1 MIGSIASAPTGSA
14 HHQPTTAYAPTP
26 SNRPPVMINKA
37 ARGCTGL
44 GRLEAAPRCLVR
56 VKAAVIAGVVVKKN
70 VEGRLAMKL
79 RWIDSDGVS
88 NHDVA
93 ELPAL
98 RKRTD
103 GFLWLDIPEWSE
115 EAKAILTNEFHFH
128 PMAITESKTRSHVPR
143 VHVYPDHVFIV
154 VHAPEISAGGHVH
167 YLELDQF
174 IGEDFL
180 VTVHGPISPKVSL
193 EAALRET
200 EAVAARMASGRLRP
214 TSPFGLSYA
223 IVSSI
228 ARRESHMVDE
238 IAREVGLMEQ
248 RVMADV
254 DEDPQKFLSELFAAR
269 HELLT
274 IKTMAEQGSEIYR
287 RAIKLT
293 TFAPPDGLERMKDVL
308 DQYET
313 VARISDA
320 QMRFQQGV
328 TEFYR
333 ARTDTKMTI
342 AAERLAVIAAIT
354 LPITSLSSVI
364 GMNVIVNDSTR
375 WIPLIILCLIMLA
388 ISLVL
393 LRWTRKLGWW

>member
-1 MIGSIASAPTGSA
+1 MPV
-14 HHQPTTAYAPTP
+14 TAA
-26 SNRPPVMINKA
+26 
-37 ARGCTGL
+37 L
-44 GRLEAAPRCLVR
+44 
-56 VKAAVIAGVVVKKN
+56 IAGVVVKKKC
-70 VEGRLAMKL
+70 GRETGMKL
-79 RWIDSDGVS
+79 RLINSKGMS
-88 NHDVA
+88 EHDLA

-103 GFLWLDIPEWSE
+103 GFLWLDIPEWSDDAE
-115 EAKAILTNEFHFH
+115 AILANEFHFH
-128 PMAITESKTRSHVPR
+128 PMAIAESKTRSHVPR
-143 VHVYPDHVFIV
+143 VHVYPDHMFIV
-154 VHAPEISAGGHVH
+154 VHAPEIGSAGHVH

-180 VTVHGPISPKVSL
+180 ITVHGPISPKVSL

-200 EAVAARMASGRLRP
+200 VAAAARVASGRLRP
-214 TSPFGLSYA
+214 TSPLGLSYA

-228 ARRESHMVDE
+228 ARREAEMVDE

-274 IKTMAEQGSEIYR
+274 IKTMAEQGGEIYR
-287 RAIKLT
+287 RAVRLT
-293 TFAPPDGLERMKDVL
+293 MFASPEGLERMRDVL

-313 VARISDA
+313 VARISEA

-354 LPITSLSSVI
+354 LPITSLSSVL

>member
-1 MIGSIASAPTGSA
+1 
-14 HHQPTTAYAPTP
+14 
-26 SNRPPVMINKA
+26 
-37 ARGCTGL
+37 
-44 GRLEAAPRCLVR
+44 
-56 VKAAVIAGVVVKKN
+56 
-70 VEGRLAMKL
+70 MKL
-79 RWIDSDGVS
+79 RWIDSNGMSVRDL
-88 NHDVA
+88 A
-93 ELPAL
+93 ELSAL
-98 RKRTD
+98 RKRSD
-103 GFLWLDIPEWSE
+103 GFVWLDIPEWSDQAE
-115 EAKAILTNEFHFH
+115 AILSNEFHFH
-128 PMAITESKTRSHVPR
+128 LLAIAESKSRSHVPR
-143 VHVYPDHVFIV
+143 VHVYPRHAFIV
-154 VHAPEISAGGHVH
+154 VHAPEIGAAGHVH

-174 IGEDFL
+174 IAEDFL

-200 EAVAARMASGRLRP
+200 EAIAARMESGRLHP
-214 TSPFGLSYA
+214 SSPFDVMYA

-228 ARRESHMVDE
+228 ARREAEMVAE

-254 DEDPQKFLSELFAAR
+254 NEDPQKFLSELFAAR

-274 IKTMAEQGSEIYR
+274 IRTMAEQGGEIYR
-287 RAIKLT
+287 RAIKVT
-293 TFAPPDGLERMKDVL
+293 TFASPEGLERMKDVL
-308 DQYET
+308 DQYES
-313 VARISDA
+313 VARISEA

-354 LPITSLSSVI
+354 LPITSLSSVL

-375 WIPLIILCLIMLA
+375 WIPLTILCLIMLA

-393 LRWTRKLGWW
+393 LRWTKKLGWW

>member
-1 MIGSIASAPTGSA
+1 M
-14 HHQPTTAYAPTP
+14 
-26 SNRPPVMINKA
+26 
-37 ARGCTGL
+37 
-44 GRLEAAPRCLVR
+44 
-56 VKAAVIAGVVVKKN
+56 
-70 VEGRLAMKL
+70 EGRKAMKL
-79 RWIDSDGVS
+79 RWINSDGVS
-88 NHDVA
+88 NHDLA
-93 ELPAL
+93 ELPDL
-98 RKRTD
+98 RKRTN

-115 EAKAILTNEFHFH
+115 EAEAVLTQEFHFH
-128 PMAITESKTRSHVPR
+128 PMAINESRSRNHIPR
-143 VHVYPDHVFIV
+143 VHVYPHHVFIV
-154 VHAPEISAGGHVH
+154 VHAPEIGAAGHVH

-174 IGEDFL
+174 VGENFL
-180 VTVHGPISPKVSL
+180 VTIHGPLNPKVPL

-200 EAVAARMASGRLRP
+200 DGVAQRLEAGRLHP
-214 TSPFGLSYA
+214 TSPFGLTYA

-228 ARRESHMVDE
+228 ARREAEMVAD

-248 RVMADV
+248 RVMAGV
-254 DEDPQKFLSELFAAR
+254 DDDPQEFLSQLFAAR

-274 IKTMAEQGSEIYR
+274 IKTMAAQGSEIYR

-293 TFAPPDGLERMKDVL
+293 TFAPPEGQALMKDVL

-313 VARISDA
+313 VAHISDA
-320 QMRFQQGV
+320 QLVFLMGV

-364 GMNVIVNDSTR
+364 GMNVIVNDETK
-375 WIPLIILCLIMLA
+375 WVPLIILLLIMLT

-393 LRWTRKLGWW
+393 LRWAHKQGWW

>member
-1 MIGSIASAPTGSA
+1 M
-14 HHQPTTAYAPTP
+14 
-26 SNRPPVMINKA
+26 
-37 ARGCTGL
+37 
-44 GRLEAAPRCLVR
+44 
-56 VKAAVIAGVVVKKN
+56 
-70 VEGRLAMKL
+70 EGRTAMKL

-88 NHDVA
+88 NHDLA

-103 GFLWLDIPEWSE
+103 GFLWLDIPEWTE
-115 EAKAILTNEFHFH
+115 EAGALLAGDFGFH
-128 PMAITESKTRSHVPR
+128 PMAISESRNRNHIPR
-143 VHVYPDHVFIV
+143 VHVYPHHVFIV
-154 VHAPEISAGGHVH
+154 VHAPEIGAGGHVH

-174 IGEDFL
+174 VGENYL
-180 VTVHGPISPKVSL
+180 VTIHGPLNPKVPL

-200 EAVAARMASGRLRP
+200 NAVAARMDAGRLHP
-214 TSPFGLSYA
+214 TSPFGLTYA

-228 ARRESHMVDE
+228 ARREADMVAD

-248 RVMADV
+248 EVMAGAE
-254 DEDPQKFLSELFAAR
+254 EDPQQFLSQLFAAR

-274 IKTMAEQGSEIYR
+274 IKTMATQGSEIYR

-293 TFAPPDGLERMKDVL
+293 TFAPSEGLALMQDVL

-313 VARISDA
+313 VAHISDA
-320 QMRFQQGV
+320 QLVFLMGV

-354 LPITSLSSVI
+354 LPITSLSSVM

-375 WIPLIILCLIMLA
+375 WIPLIILLLIMLA
-388 ISLVL
+388 ISLTL
-393 LRWTRKLGWW
+393 LRWAHRQGWW